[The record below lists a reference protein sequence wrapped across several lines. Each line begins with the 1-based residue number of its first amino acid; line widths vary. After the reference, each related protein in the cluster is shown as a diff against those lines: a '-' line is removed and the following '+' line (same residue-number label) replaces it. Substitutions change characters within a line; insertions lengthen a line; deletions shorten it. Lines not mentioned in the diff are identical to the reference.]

1 MTSSHKKRRA
11 GLTVAVCLL
20 LICLVAAGTFF
31 ALLHFRLKKLQSGA
45 TFEFDYTI
53 TAVSETDA
61 PVLYSILQSA
71 DGTQGRVTGQY
82 APQKLQ
88 VNFYQQEQSQPF
100 TRLYIDQDETLYD
113 LGQLYTYLRSILVE
127 SYPLSDLILPEWG
140 LGDYISQTQMAAVL
154 GADLQNVELQDM
166 TGFTLALAAMKKAH
180 PANAVEGYT
189 YYSLSSGEENSPE
202 LILGLPLGEFFH
214 KSIPMHILLSIP
226 DHGVTVDLFGTLSP
240 AETAVI
246 APDSRMRDEDIN
258 TVVQIREAVQSI
270 WDTIQSYT

>member
-1 MTSSHKKRRA
+1 MSSSHKKRHA

-20 LICLVAAGTFF
+20 LVFLVAAGTFF

-53 TAVSETDA
+53 TAVSETDV

-71 DGTQGRVTGQY
+71 DGTQGHVSGQY

-140 LGDYISQTQMAAVL
+140 LGDYISQTQLAAVL
-154 GADLQNVELQDM
+154 GAELQNVELQDM
-166 TGFTLALAAMKKAH
+166 TDFTLALAAMKKTQ

-189 YYSLSSGEENSPE
+189 YYSLSSGEESSPE

-214 KSIPMHILLSIP
+214 KTIPMHILLSIP

-240 AETAVI
+240 AETTVI

-270 WDTIQSYT
+270 WDTIQSYS